1 LPVAVS
7 SPLLFFKLDDLG
19 KECHIVAYKFC
30 ATSCCVHPQT
40 TEHLK
45 ARGHVQA
52 LRALEHESGLT
63 TERFGDDVMFLR
75 SLILDGRWD
84 DAALLLNPLRR
95 SPFAHEKAAFELGK
109 QRFLELLD
117 SKSETVGVEGL
128 VAALQQLEHRCTQR
142 EFHSLCFCLTL
153 PSVSAHADFAQWT
166 VHRGRLWCFEAI
178 LQYIGTVFVGQDT
191 QCGRVPR
198 GRLAALCKAAV
209 AQRAVAAARAEG
221 IPAPS
226 AVIAD
231 LLHSDIVGAYC
242 SEQDEK
248 SAAAHRLQRR
258 PGSSSSSS
266 ANSRGE
272 PSAPVPLSA
281 ALRASQPAGMRGAIN
296 ATTTTAAGAAARH
309 GAVRS
314 SSAAPWAR
322 DEVVGQSWDGGR
334 LRGPVTLQ
342 SKLDLYSSITGKDW
356 PNSAGADDDVDNDA
370 VLREH
375 DMYDDSP
382 AAGNGSSSSST
393 AVPHHKQQQ
402 QQQQQRQP
410 VTADMRAA
418 GLPSPRREQ
427 PSRAPISWTHGDDD
441 TDLLQQQQ
449 QQQQQLRSRQQQR
462 EHTSRSRSPDK
473 LRNSSTQQQQQQQRS
488 EVYDSEQRASSARS
502 AVRQHTPRS
511 REVAAPVAWEIHMT
525 PDSTAPTAA
534 VGSPPQARR
543 RSRTSDSPSHAAAAA
558 AAAATAAAESLQQR
572 RRETSPR
579 GSVSSKHEAHPLPA
593 AAYTAANDDDA
604 DDERWLNK
612 HDAALYQDSHVRDS
626 GSKAADD
633 QYPAAAAVTRA
644 QCEQYSS
651 LKPRTAVTL
660 TPSTV
665 LQGKQPMRV
674 AAFDPS
680 GRYFAA
686 GSNDRSLAVCSVPSA
701 AALATAAAAV
711 TAATT
716 TAANDDAHT
725 DGEHSSEVPAA
736 TATVAQEFQQ
746 HHGGSVYCL
755 AWSSDG
761 QLIATGSNDKN
772 VKVVRFKPD
781 AARSSSSS
789 PRKM

>member
-1 LPVAVS
+1 
-7 SPLLFFKLDDLG
+7 
-19 KECHIVAYKFC
+19 
-30 ATSCCVHPQT
+30 
-40 TEHLK
+40 
-45 ARGHVQA
+45 

-63 TERFGDDVMFLR
+63 TERFGDDVIFLR

-128 VAALQQLEHRCTQR
+128 VIALQQLEHRCTQR

-166 VHRGRLWCFEAI
+166 VHRGRMWCFEAI

-258 PGSSSSSS
+258 PGSSG

-272 PSAPVPLSA
+272 PSVPVLLSA
-281 ALRASQPAGMRGAIN
+281 ALRASQPAGMRGAVN
-296 ATTTTAAGAAARH
+296 ATAAATAAAARH

-334 LRGPVTLQ
+334 LRGPVTQQ

-356 PNSAGADDDVDNDA
+356 PNSAGADDDIDNDA

-375 DMYDDSP
+375 DIYDDSP
-382 AAGNGSSSSST
+382 AAGNCSSSSST
-393 AVPHHKQQQ
+393 APHHK

-449 QQQQQLRSRQQQR
+449 QQQLRSRKQLR

-473 LRNSSTQQQQQQQRS
+473 LRNNNSQQQQQQLQQQRS
-488 EVYDSEQRASSARS
+488 DVYASEQRASSARS
-502 AVRQHTPRS
+502 TVRQQTPRS

-525 PDSTAPTAA
+525 PDSAAPAA
-534 VGSPPQARR
+534 AAAGSPPRARR
-543 RSRTSDSPSHAAAAA
+543 RSRTSDSPLHAAT
-558 AAAATAAAESLQQR
+558 TAAVAESLQQR
-572 RRETSPR
+572 KREPSPR
-579 GSVSSKHEAHPLPA
+579 GSVSSRHEAHPLPA
-593 AAYTAANDDDA
+593 ALHTTAADDDA
-604 DDERWLNK
+604 DDDDERWLNE
-612 HDAALYQDSHVRDS
+612 HDAALHHDIYNRDS
-626 GSKAADD
+626 SSAAVDD
-633 QYPAAAAVTRA
+633 QQPAAAKP
-644 QCEQYSS
+644 QCELYSS

-686 GSNDRSLAVCSVPSA
+686 GSNDRSLTVCSVPTA
-701 AALATAAAAV
+701 AALATAAAAAAAAT
-711 TAATT
+711 TAATD
-716 TAANDDAHT
+716 DDAHT

-736 TATVAQEFQQ
+736 TATIAQEFQQ

-755 AWSSDG
+755 AWSFDG

-781 AARSSSSS
+781 AVRSSSSS

>member
-1 LPVAVS
+1 
-7 SPLLFFKLDDLG
+7 
-19 KECHIVAYKFC
+19 
-30 ATSCCVHPQT
+30 
-40 TEHLK
+40 
-45 ARGHVQA
+45 VQA
-52 LRALEHESGLT
+52 LRALEQESGLT

-166 VHRGRLWCFEAI
+166 VHRGRMWCFEAI

-242 SEQDEK
+242 SEQEDK
-248 SAAAHRLQRR
+248 SAAAYRPQRR
-258 PGSSSSSS
+258 PGSSSSS

-272 PSAPVPLSA
+272 PNVPVLLSA
-281 ALRASQPAGMRGAIN
+281 ALRASQPAGMRGAISA
-296 ATTTTAAGAAARH
+296 ATSATAAAAAHH
-309 GAVRS
+309 GAVH

-322 DEVVGQSWDGGR
+322 DEVGQSWDGGS
-334 LRGPVTLQ
+334 LRGPVTQQ

-356 PNSAGADDDVDNDA
+356 PNDHAIASADDDDA

-375 DMYDDSP
+375 ELYDDS
-382 AAGNGSSSSST
+382 AAADNGSSSST
-393 AVPHHKQQQ
+393 AVQHHK

-449 QQQQQLRSRQQQR
+449 QQQQLRSRHQR

-473 LRNSSTQQQQQQQRS
+473 LRASSQQQQRCDM
-488 EVYDSEQRASSARS
+488 YAGEQRASSARS
-502 AVRQHTPRS
+502 AVRQQTPRS

-525 PDSTAPTAA
+525 PDSSALAPAA
-534 VGSPPQARR
+534 GSPPRVRR
-543 RSRTSDSPSHAAAAA
+543 RSHTSDSPLHAAAAA
-558 AAAATAAAESLQQR
+558 AAAVAAAAESVKQR
-572 RRETSPR
+572 RREPSPR
-579 GSVSSKHEAHPLPA
+579 GSASSRHEAHPLPA
-593 AAYTAANDDDA
+593 AVHTTTDDDA
-604 DDERWLNK
+604 DDERWLSE
-612 HDAALYQDSHVRDS
+612 HDAAFHHDVHRNSS
-626 GSKAADD
+626 SADAD
-633 QYPAAAAVTRA
+633 NQQPSAAAETRV
-644 QCEQYSS
+644 QCDQYSS
-651 LKPRTAVTL
+651 LKPRAAVTL

-686 GSNDRSLAVCSVPSA
+686 GSNDRSLTVCSVPTA
-701 AALATAAAAV
+701 AALTTAAAAAA
-711 TAATT
+711 TAA
-716 TAANDDAHT
+716 DDGDT

-772 VKVVRFKPD
+772 VKVVRFKAD